1 LEQIMR
7 SDLSVR
13 NLVVNYGPVRA
24 LHGVSFDVP
33 EGQIAALVGS
43 NGAGKSTVL
52 KSICGLLKPVEGE
65 IRVGEE
71 VMKPRPGDP
80 LRHGVALSPE
90 GRRLFGRLSVEEN
103 LMMGAYTVKDAAA
116 RDDMLDRVFG
126 YFPRL
131 KERRRQM
138 AGSLS
143 GGEQQMC
150 AIGRALMAQP
160 RVLLLDEPSLGI
172 APIIVAELAKIIE
185 EISRDT
191 SMTVLLVEQNAQ
203 MALSIAATGVVL
215 ETGNVVLTGTGPELL
230 ASPEVRAAYLGT

>member
-1 LEQIMR
+1 MR

-33 EGQIAALVGS
+33 EGHIAALVGS

-116 RDDMLDRVFG
+116 RDDTLDRVYG

>member
-1 LEQIMR
+1 MR

-33 EGQIAALVGS
+33 EGQVAALVGS

-52 KSICGLLKPVEGE
+52 KSICGLLTPVEGE
-65 IRVGEE
+65 IRVGDE
-71 VMKPRPGDP
+71 VMAPRPGDP

-103 LMMGAYTVKDAAA
+103 LMMGAYTVRDAAA
-116 RDDMLDRVFG
+116 RSDMLERVYT

-150 AIGRALMAQP
+150 AIGRALMARP

-172 APIIVAELAKIIE
+172 APIIVAELAKIIK
-185 EISRDT
+185 EISRDM

-203 MALSIAATGVVL
+203 MALSIAASGVVL
-215 ETGNVVLTGTGPELL
+215 ETGKVVLTGTGRELL
-230 ASPEVRAAYLGT
+230 ESPEVRAAYLGT

>member
-1 LEQIMR
+1 MR

-33 EGQIAALVGS
+33 EGQVAALVGS

-65 IRVGEE
+65 IRVGEH
-71 VMKPRPGDP
+71 VLQPRPGDP

-90 GRRLFGRLSVEEN
+90 GRRLFGQLSVEEN
-103 LMMGAYTVKDAAA
+103 LIMGAYTVSDKAA
-116 RDDMLDRVFG
+116 RRQMLERVYG

-160 RVLLLDEPSLGI
+160 RILLLDEPSLGI
-172 APIIVAELAKIIE
+172 APIIVAELAVLIE
-185 EISRDT
+185 EISRDM

-215 ETGNVVLTGTGPELL
+215 ETGTVVLTGTGRELL
-230 ASPEVRAAYLGT
+230 ESPEVRAAYLGT

>member
-1 LEQIMR
+1 MP
-7 SDLSVR
+7 SDLSIR
-13 NLVVNYGPVRA
+13 ELTVNYGPVRA

-52 KSICGLLKPVEGE
+52 KAICGLVEPVEGT
-65 IRVGEE
+65 ITVGGEA
-71 VMKPRPGDP
+71 VAPKPGAA
-80 LRHGVALSPE
+80 LRLGVALSPE
-90 GRRLFGRLSVEEN
+90 GRRLFGRLTVEEN
-103 LMMGAYTVKDAAA
+103 LMMGAYTVSDRRA
-116 RDDMLDRVFG
+116 RREMLERVYG

-131 KERRRQM
+131 QERKRQA

-172 APIIVAELAKIIE
+172 APIIVAELGRIIE
-185 EISRDT
+185 QISRGLG
-191 SMTVLLVEQNAQ
+191 MTVLLVEQNAQ
-203 MALSIAATGVVL
+203 MALSLAATGIVL
-215 ETGNVVLTGTGPELL
+215 ETGSVKLTGTGHELL
-230 ASPEVRAAYLGT
+230 ASPEIRAAYLGH

>member
-1 LEQIMR
+1 MR

-33 EGQIAALVGS
+33 EGQVAALVGS

-65 IRVGEE
+65 IRVGDA
-71 VMKPRPGDP
+71 VMAPRPGDP

-103 LMMGAYTVKDAAA
+103 LMMGAYTVKDASA
-116 RDDMLDRVFG
+116 RAEMLERVYS

-150 AIGRALMAQP
+150 AIGRALMAWP

-185 EISRDT
+185 EISRDM

-215 ETGNVVLTGTGPELL
+215 ETGTVVLTGTGRELL
-230 ASPEVRAAYLGT
+230 ESPEVRAAYLGT

>member
-1 LEQIMR
+1 MR

-71 VMKPRPGDP
+71 VMNPRPGDP

>member
-1 LEQIMR
+1 MR

-116 RDDMLDRVFG
+116 RDDMLDRVYG

-215 ETGNVVLTGTGPELL
+215 ETGNVVLTGTGRELL

>member
-1 LEQIMR
+1 MSNDLSIR
-7 SDLSVR
+7 DLSVA
-13 NLVVNYGPVRA
+13 YGPVMA

-33 EGQIAALVGS
+33 EGRIAALVGS

-52 KSICGLLKPVEGE
+52 KAICGMVAPASGT
-65 IRVGEE
+65 ISVGGTAI
-71 VMKPRPGDP
+71 PARPGAA
-80 LRHGVALSPE
+80 LRQGVALSPE

-103 LMMGAYTVKDAAA
+103 LRMGAYAVPRAE
-116 RDDMLDRVFG
+116 LDPGVMERVYG

-131 KERRRQM
+131 RERRRQM

-172 APIIVAELAKIIE
+172 APIIVAELGRIIA
-185 EISRDT
+185 EISRDLG
-191 SMTVLLVEQNAQ
+191 MTVLLVEQNAQ
-203 MALSIAATGVVL
+203 MALSLAATGVVL
-215 ETGNVVLTGTGPELL
+215 ETGRVVLTGTGEELL
-230 ASPEVRAAYLGT
+230 QSPEVRAAYLGY

>member
-1 LEQIMR
+1 MR

>member
-1 LEQIMR
+1 MH

-33 EGQIAALVGS
+33 EGQVAALVGS
-43 NGAGKSTVL
+43 NGAGKSTIL
-52 KSICGLLKPVEGE
+52 KSICGLLKPIEGE
-65 IRVGEE
+65 IRVGDKI
-71 VMKPRPGDP
+71 MSPRPGDP

-103 LMMGAYTVKDAAA
+103 LMMGAYTVRDKAA
-116 RDDMLDRVFG
+116 RDQMLDRVFV
-126 YFPRL
+126 YFPKL

-150 AIGRALMAQP
+150 AIGRALMVQP

-172 APIIVAELAKIIE
+172 APIIVAELATIIQ
-185 EISRDT
+185 EISRDL

-203 MALSIAATGVVL
+203 MALSIAETGVVL
-215 ETGNVVLTGTGPELL
+215 ETGKVVLTGTGHELL

>member
-1 LEQIMR
+1 MR

-33 EGQIAALVGS
+33 EGQVAALVGS

-71 VMKPRPGDP
+71 VMSPRPGDP

-90 GRRLFGRLSVEEN
+90 GRRLFSRLSVEEN
-103 LMMGAYTVKDAAA
+103 LKMGAYTVRDAAA
-116 RDDMLDRVFG
+116 RSEMLDRVYA

-150 AIGRALMAQP
+150 AIGRALMARP

-172 APIIVAELAKIIE
+172 APIIVAELAGIIE
-185 EISRDT
+185 EISRDM

-215 ETGNVVLTGTGPELL
+215 ETGTVVLTGTGRELL
-230 ASPEVRAAYLGT
+230 ESPEVRAAYLGT

>member
-1 LEQIMR
+1 MR
-7 SDLSVR
+7 GDLSVR

-33 EGQIAALVGS
+33 AGQVAALVGS

-71 VMKPRPGDP
+71 LLQPRPGDP

-90 GRRLFGRLSVEEN
+90 GRRLFGQLSVEEN
-103 LMMGAYTVKDAAA
+103 LIMGSYAVRDKAA
-116 RDDMLDRVFG
+116 RREMLERVYG

-131 KERRRQM
+131 KERRRQL

-150 AIGRALMAQP
+150 AIGRALMALP

-172 APIIVAELAKIIE
+172 APIIVAELAVIIE
-185 EISRDT
+185 EISRDM

-215 ETGNVVLTGTGPELL
+215 ETGSVVLTGTGRELL
-230 ASPEVRAAYLGT
+230 ESPEVRAAYLGT